1 MNNENHQGGF
11 DNAIAD
17 CFITWTNLLEA
28 KEKEQNKRKEN
39 LKTQGNNRS

>member
-1 MNNENHQGGF
+1 MNNEKHQGGF

-28 KEKEQNKRKEN
+28 KENEHGKGKEN
-39 LKTQGNNRS
+39 PKNPRR